1 MLGFKLNSGSIHAK
15 TVKKRRMLTCNVLKY
30 PFWINRGKS
39 ERSLQ
44 FSALY
49 FKECDKVQKWPGLME
64 SLNQCQ
70 MRFLA
75 EGAGVVEDMIS
86 FSNAGKFA
94 L

>member
-15 TVKKRRMLTCNVLKY
+15 TVKKHRMLTCNVLKY

-49 FKECDKVQKWPGLME
+49 FKECDKV
-64 SLNQCQ
+64 
-70 MRFLA
+70 
-75 EGAGVVEDMIS
+75 
-86 FSNAGKFA
+86 
-94 L
+94 